1 MNTEHH
7 FIVKYVSGMGWLW
20 DIASEEARFP
30 DGTVWTG
37 DSWVESDISEEIN
50 RADREVCEQ
59 LMRSID
65 VMNGDF

>member
-1 MNTEHH
+1 MRTEHH
-7 FIVKYVSGMGWLW
+7 FIVKYVSGMGWMW

-30 DGTVWTG
+30 EGTVWTG
-37 DSWVESDISEEIN
+37 DGWVISDSSPEIN
-50 RADREVCEQ
+50 KIDREVCEQ

>member
-7 FIVKYVSGMGWLW
+7 FIVKYVSGMGWMW

-30 DGTVWTG
+30 EGTVWTG
-37 DSWVESDISEEIN
+37 EGWVISDSSPEIN
-50 RADREVCEQ
+50 KFDREISDQ

>member
-1 MNTEHH
+1 MSTEHH
-7 FIVKYVSGMGWLW
+7 FIVKYVSGMGWMW

-30 DGTVWTG
+30 EGTVWTG
-37 DSWVESDISEEIN
+37 DGWVISDSSPEIN
-50 RADREVCEQ
+50 KIDREVCEQ

>member
-1 MNTEHH
+1 
-7 FIVKYVSGMGWLW
+7 MGWLW

-30 DGTVWTG
+30 DGTVYTG
-37 DSWVESDISEEIN
+37 DIWVESDVSEEIN

-59 LMRSID
+59 LMKSID

>member
-1 MNTEHH
+1 
-7 FIVKYVSGMGWLW
+7 MGWLW

>member
-1 MNTEHH
+1 MSTEHH
-7 FIVKYVSGMGWLW
+7 FIVKYVSGMGWMW

-30 DGTVWTG
+30 EGTVWTG
-37 DSWVESDISEEIN
+37 EGWVISDSSPEIN
-50 RADREVCEQ
+50 KFDREISDQ

>member
-1 MNTEHH
+1 MQTEHH
-7 FIVKYVSGMGWLW
+7 FIVKYVSGMGWMW

-37 DSWVESDISEEIN
+37 EGWVVSDTSPEIVK
-50 RADREVCEQ
+50 ADREVGDQ
-59 LMRSID
+59 LLKALD

>member
-1 MNTEHH
+1 MSTEHH

-30 DGTVWTG
+30 EGTVWTG

-50 RADREVCEQ
+50 RADREVSEQ

-65 VMNGDF
+65 VMN

>member
-30 DGTVWTG
+30 EGTVWTG
-37 DSWVESDISEEIN
+37 DSWVESDVSEEIN

-59 LMRSID
+59 LFTW
-65 VMNGDF
+65 GKC

>member
-1 MNTEHH
+1 MSTEHH
-7 FIVKYVSGMGWLW
+7 FIVKYVSGMGWMW

-30 DGTVWTG
+30 EGTVWTG
-37 DSWVESDISEEIN
+37 EGWVISDSSPEIN
-50 RADREVCEQ
+50 KVDREVCEQ

>member
-1 MNTEHH
+1 M
-7 FIVKYVSGMGWLW
+7 W

-30 DGTVWTG
+30 EGTVWTG
-37 DSWVESDISEEIN
+37 EGWVISDSSPEIVK
-50 RADREVCEQ
+50 ADREISDQ